1 MSKWPVDGGIETVTR
16 TLANEL
22 VSRGYGVLVLYTCYN
37 MPDDAPYVDNRIMT
51 KQIPIEDSVNE
62 QKTFIGR
69 CVTKYRIHVVVN
81 QCFPT
86 WTAKILDGLEGDV
99 KIIECLHMILFFPS
113 RYKRLK
119 WKGYDLKMRLCGPY
133 LFRYLEKI
141 RRCELLEREFPY
153 VDKFVLL
160 AKSYVDDYF
169 KVRGHQ
175 YERGKL
181 TYMNNP
187 LAHISNITE
196 DEFRKKQNLVLCVAR
211 LSEIEKRISFMIK
224 IWAEIEKDSRFNDWA
239 FDIVGEGPSL
249 DSYKLM
255 VDEMKLRRITFYGY
269 QNPNNYYKRSKVFL
283 MTSVAEGLPLTIVEA
298 QQLGVV
304 PVVLETF
311 SGVHDLI
318 SDGVN
323 GRIVKSERYFQKC
336 LMDTM
341 MNSDKREMMAYNG
354 MESCKKFYAPYIVDQ
369 WEKLFD
375 NL

>member
-1 MSKWPVDGGIETVTR
+1 
-16 TLANEL
+16 
-22 VSRGYGVLVLYTCYN
+22 
-37 MPDDAPYVDNRIMT
+37 
-51 KQIPIEDSVNE
+51 
-62 QKTFIGR
+62 
-69 CVTKYRIHVVVN
+69 
-81 QCFPT
+81 
-86 WTAKILDGLEGDV
+86 
-99 KIIECLHMILFFPS
+99 
-113 RYKRLK
+113 
-119 WKGYDLKMRLCGPY
+119 
-133 LFRYLEKI
+133 
-141 RRCELLEREFPY
+141 
-153 VDKFVLL
+153 
-160 AKSYVDDYF
+160 
-169 KVRGHQ
+169 
-175 YERGKL
+175 
-181 TYMNNP
+181 
-187 LAHISNITE
+187 
-196 DEFRKKQNLVLCVAR
+196 
-211 LSEIEKRISFMIK
+211 
-224 IWAEIEKDSRFNDWA
+224 
-239 FDIVGEGPSL
+239 
-249 DSYKLM
+249 M